1 MANADNKNEFS
12 ERLIDA
18 VERERCLW
26 DLQQKDYKCRGV
38 CEAAWRR
45 VAAELGATVSDVKA
59 RWKNLRDTFR
69 RVLKGRNEV
78 KSGAA
83 ADDSL
88 DEDKQWMFFVRLLF
102 LKDGMIGRPTSGNLT
117 APPADKWQS
126 ASANGH
132 VESAQEIFTA
142 MYQDEGNDEASAC
155 DRTEASSLVD
165 VCVEVPEPQP
175 PKKKRKKD
183 KYDEQIENITK
194 ILEKE
199 YDEIDHFA
207 GFLGAK
213 MKCVPL
219 RLRDDMQM
227 EMLRDVN
234 KYINST

>member
-26 DLQQKDYKCRGV
+26 DLLQKDYKCRGV

-102 LKDGMIGRPTSGNLT
+102 LKDGMIGRSTSG
-117 APPADKWQS
+117 APPADEWQS

-207 GFLGAK
+207 AFLGAK
-213 MKCVPL
+213 MKRVPL

-234 KYINST
+234 KYISSA